1 MWVGVGIE
9 KSCECLKSLEEGEE
23 CFLEGKYRQHFNEQG
38 WMDESMVAMVA
49 DGTNQDWETTVGLK
63 NLEVADDRVFFS
75 WHSGAK
81 DLF

>member
-1 MWVGVGIE
+1 
-9 KSCECLKSLEEGEE
+9 
-23 CFLEGKYRQHFNEQG
+23 
-38 WMDESMVAMVA
+38 MDESMVAMVA